1 MSRPTYAIVGHVV
14 LDRVPE
20 GTRVGGTVS
29 FGGVTAVKLGAKV
42 RVVTAVSEDQRERI
56 ASRYGDADFKWV
68 PTPVTTIYENIYLP
82 GGRVQY
88 CHELASPISVGDVP
102 PDWLASDVFH
112 LAPLTGE
119 VPPEMA
125 GAIPDDTLVG
135 VTPQG
140 WLRARAAD
148 GLISPKL
155 WDRCEEILERADIL
169 VLSEHDPNSPE
180 ELRRYLRPIRHGIV
194 TRGVDGAEI
203 FEYGR
208 HRHHISA
215 YPADEVDPTGA
226 GDCYAAAVFLEFTR
240 TGDIVKACRFASAE
254 AAYQVEKPGLDG
266 IVGDEPARQRMRGPT
281 RPAGDPYQ
289 PPWQRGQ

>member
-1 MSRPTYAIVGHVV
+1 MPRQTYTIAGHVV

-56 ASRYGDADFKWV
+56 AGRYGDAEFNWV

-82 GGRVQY
+82 DGRVQY
-88 CHELASPISVGDVP
+88 CHELASPISVADVP
-102 PDWLASDVFH
+102 ADWLASDVFH

-119 VPPEMA
+119 IPPEMA
-125 GAIPDDTLVG
+125 AAIAGHALVG

-140 WLRARAAD
+140 WLRARAED

-155 WDRCEEILERADIL
+155 WEGCEQILERADVL
-169 VLSEHDPNSPE
+169 VLSEHDPNSPQ

-194 TRGVDGAEI
+194 TRGVAGAEI

-208 HRHHISA
+208 HVHHIPA
-215 YPADEVDPTGA
+215 FPADEVDPTGA
-226 GDCYAAAVFLEFTR
+226 GDCYAAAVFLEFKR
-240 TGDIVKACRFASAE
+240 TGDIVGSCRFASAA

-266 IVGDEPARQRMRGPT
+266 IVGDDLTRRRMQGPAHPPGEPYR
-281 RPAGDPYQ
+281 
-289 PPWQRGQ
+289 PPWQAGQ

>member
-1 MSRPTYAIVGHVV
+1 MPRQTYTIVGHVV
-14 LDRVPE
+14 LDRVAE

-29 FGGVTAVKLGAKV
+29 FAGVTAVKLGAKV
-42 RVVTAVSEDQRERI
+42 RAVTAVAVDQRERI
-56 ASRYGDADFKWV
+56 ARRYGDADFEWV

-82 GGRVQY
+82 SGRVQY
-88 CHELASPISVGDVP
+88 CHELASAITLDDVP
-102 PDWLASDVFH
+102 AEWYSSDVFH

-125 GAIPDDTLVG
+125 AAIPRATLVG

-140 WLRARAAD
+140 WLRARAPD

-169 VLSEHDPNSPE
+169 VLSEHDPRSAE
-180 ELRRYLRPIRHGIV
+180 ELQRYLEPVKHGIV
-194 TRGVDGAEI
+194 TRGVDGAEV

-208 HRHHISA
+208 HRHHVPA
-215 YPADEVDPTGA
+215 YPAEEVDPTGA
-226 GDCYAAAVFLEFTR
+226 GDCYSAAVFLEFAR
-240 TGDIVKACRFASAE
+240 SGEIVTACRFASAA

-266 IVGDEPARQRMRGPT
+266 IVGDEPVRRRMQSQT
-281 RPAGDPYQ
+281 RPPQGYQ
-289 PPWQRGQ
+289 PPWQRRQ